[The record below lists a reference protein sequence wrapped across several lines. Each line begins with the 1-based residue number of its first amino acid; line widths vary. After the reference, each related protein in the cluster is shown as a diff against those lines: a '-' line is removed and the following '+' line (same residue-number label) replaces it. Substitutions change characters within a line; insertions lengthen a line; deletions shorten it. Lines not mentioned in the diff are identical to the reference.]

1 MVSYMSLAR
10 TMVRGG
16 KKKKGKKLISL
27 PAIASPERERTCS
40 SALPSRPY
48 MVCCCCLVSGFLRV
62 LWCGE
67 TRARGRMGE
76 GGRGGEGVRGL
87 KVL

>member
-62 LWCGE
+62 YGFHV
-67 TRARGRMGE
+67 RAGGVEGE
-76 GGRGGEGVRGL
+76 GKRRGGLEV
-87 KVL
+87 

>member
-67 TRARGRMGE
+67 TRRGRE
-76 GGRGGEGVRGL
+76 RGGEGEGRGFE
-87 KVL
+87 V